1 MQQRLT
7 AGCFFILLVFL
18 LIGDVGAVAEADDPH
33 ELYEQKCGTCHES
46 HGGEFVGKH
55 LMRFESRVVGRQ
67 TGKELRSFLERGH
80 GKLSSEE
87 VDAMVLH
94 LTSILD
100 RGALYREKCLLCHDR
115 AVLLA
120 RRRLIFQDG
129 ELIGRYSDRDMAE
142 FLQNHGRLE
151 KAEIDVI
158 LQMLKSQLR
167 TQPEP

>member
-7 AGCFFILLVFL
+7 AGCFFLLVYL
-18 LIGDVGAVAEADDPH
+18 LSGDVGAVAEANDPH
-33 ELYEQKCGTCHES
+33 KLYEQKCGTCHES
-46 HGGEFVGKH
+46 HGGEFVGER
-55 LMRFESRVVGRQ
+55 LMRFESKVIGRQ

-87 VDAMVLH
+87 VDVMVLH

-100 RGALYREKCLLCHDR
+100 RGSLYREKCLFCHDR

-120 RRRLIFQDG
+120 RRRLIFRDG
-129 ELIGRYSDRDMAE
+129 ELIGRYSGQDMAK
-142 FLQNHGRLE
+142 FLENHGRLE

-167 TQPEP
+167 TQTEP